1 MSSANL
7 IKAFNKLVF
16 QFNDDLIEVFPL
28 ENDFKVSRNTFELL
42 DKVNYKKIFELVGPH
57 LIIHKDYLEKRD
69 ENFFITT
76 DASKYVES
84 EDLIIIKKLRDYWK
98 QNMSA
103 ENKEKVWG
111 YLTNALKLTQMIV
124 ASGVKLSS

>member
-1 MSSANL
+1 MSTANL

-16 QFNDDLIEVFPL
+16 QFNDDLIAVFPQ
-28 ENDFKVSRNTFELL
+28 ENDFKLSRNTFELL

-57 LIIHKDYLEKRD
+57 LIVHKDYILQRD

-84 EDLIIIKKLRDYWK
+84 DDLIIIKKLRDYWK
-98 QNMSA
+98 KDMDDA
-103 ENKEKVWG
+103 NKEKVWS
-111 YLTNALKLTQMIV
+111 YLNNSLKLTQMIV
-124 ASGVKLSS
+124 SSGFKFN

>member
-1 MSSANL
+1 MSTANL

-16 QFNDDLIEVFPL
+16 QFNDDLIAVFPQ

-42 DKVNYKKIFELVGPH
+42 DKVNYKKIIELVGPH
-57 LIIHKDYLEKRD
+57 LVFHKDYILNRD

-98 QNMSA
+98 LDMD
-103 ENKEKVWG
+103 EVNKEKIWS
-111 YLTNALKLTQMIV
+111 YLNNSLKLTQMIV
-124 ASGVKLSS
+124 SSGFKFN